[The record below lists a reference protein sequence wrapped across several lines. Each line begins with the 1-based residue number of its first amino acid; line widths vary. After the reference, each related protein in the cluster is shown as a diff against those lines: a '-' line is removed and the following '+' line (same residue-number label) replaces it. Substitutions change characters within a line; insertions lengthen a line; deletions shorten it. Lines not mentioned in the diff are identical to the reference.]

1 MYEIRL
7 AFEEIEEAGPH
18 SGVESDKFDDL
29 KFCVS
34 QHFDAC
40 FDFNFP
46 FRPLLLFIRD
56 CIKQQKNAVELILP
70 VYGEFEDFIDGH
82 ITLGDRTI
90 AVYFEHSLAC
100 LSFASDK
107 REDLETLVAATT
119 GQSFQHVG
127 YGLKDGQL

>member
-1 MYEIRL
+1 MYEIQL
-7 AFEEIEEAGPH
+7 AFEKIEEVSPSKAG
-18 SGVESDKFDDL
+18 ESDSFEGL
-29 KFCVS
+29 RFCVS
-34 QHFDAC
+34 QHFVAC

-70 VYGEFEDFIDGH
+70 AYGEFEDFIDGH